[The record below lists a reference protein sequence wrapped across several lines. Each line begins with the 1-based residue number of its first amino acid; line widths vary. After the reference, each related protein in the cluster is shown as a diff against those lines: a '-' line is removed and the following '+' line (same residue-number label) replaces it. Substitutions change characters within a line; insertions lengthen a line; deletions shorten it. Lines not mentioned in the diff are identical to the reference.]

1 MNIAQVSPYDYAYPG
16 GVNTHISHLA
26 LQLAKMGHHI
36 KILAPCSNKKALP
49 STEGIIPLGKTI
61 PWISNGSVARI
72 TLSMWL
78 LPKIKPILEDGEFDI
93 MHFHEPLFPSLPW
106 IVLPQSRSVNVA
118 TFHAYYRR
126 SIGYWYWQPLCTW
139 YYKMIHGKIAVS
151 EWAKGFVSRYFP
163 GDYNIIPHGVD
174 TERFSPEIAPIEDFC
189 DGKLNILFVSR
200 LEKRKGIT
208 YLLKAFERVKK
219 EIPQSRIIIVG
230 PGNKDR
236 YQELVNTINL
246 KDVVFTGGVSHADLP
261 RYYRTADI
269 FCIPAT
275 GQESFGIVLLEA
287 MAAGKPIVASN
298 IPGFASVLTHD
309 IEGLL
314 VPPRDDEALADALLS
329 LLKDQDLR
337 QQMGSNGRS
346 KAEKHSWESIA
357 RRTVDFYLESANG
370 KTGKRGGD

>member
-151 EWAKGFVSRYFP
+151 EWAKGFVSSYFP

-174 TERFSPEIAPIEDFC
+174 TERFSPEIAPVEDFC

-208 YLLKAFERVKK
+208 YLLKAFKRVKE

-230 PGNKDR
+230 PGNKTR
-236 YQELVNTINL
+236 YQELVNTMNL
-246 KDVVFTGGVSHADLP
+246 KDVVFTGGVSHSDLP

-298 IPGFASVLTHD
+298 IPGFAGVLTHGA
-309 IEGLL
+309 EGLL
-314 VPPRDDEALADALLS
+314 VTPRDDEALADALLS

-346 KAEKHSWESIA
+346 KAERHSWESIA
-357 RRTVDFYLESANG
+357 QRTVDFYVESANG